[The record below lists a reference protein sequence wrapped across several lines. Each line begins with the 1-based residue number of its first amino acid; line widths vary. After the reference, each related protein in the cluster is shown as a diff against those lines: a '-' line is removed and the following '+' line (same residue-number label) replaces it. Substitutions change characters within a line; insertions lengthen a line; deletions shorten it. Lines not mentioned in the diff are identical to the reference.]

1 MKLLVLWAF
10 LLPLAA
16 LAQVQKCQI
25 NGKTVYSDS
34 ECGQAG
40 VELNL
45 RQNTIETSGL
55 RAQIASDK
63 EQAAAAQ
70 RQQAAT
76 AAKAARGGKPGPCD
90 GIIPVD
96 HKPSARQR
104 NEYRQCRERQT
115 REYNRTSN

>member
-1 MKLLVLWAF
+1 MKHLVLWAF
-10 LLPLAA
+10 LSPLAA

-25 NGKTVYSDS
+25 DGKTVYSDS

-40 VELNL
+40 VAVNV

-55 RAQIASDK
+55 RAQIANDK
-63 EQAAAAQ
+63 AQAVAAESKERAI
-70 RQQAAT
+70 

-104 NEYRQCRERQT
+104 NEFRQCRERQS